1 MGRSCRSKCQT
12 CLVVLM
18 YMTHHPLITMGTCSH
33 ACVAVPSATRKGNI
47 VMLASLFTF
56 GACCSAVQPH
66 ITVTREG
73 EERSVLYKA
82 LLGIRR
88 QRPASGRGSIQL
100 LTCARVTA
108 LCLSLVTGL
117 LLVLATRHPP
127 VQQVLKGG
135 VQKAGELLQGVRTPA
150 FEVNAGL
157 LCHACGPVADHPSD
171 APVLMLCDQS
181 YNLECAHF
189 CLNGR
194 YSPIDSANMHTVQI
208 GQLALPG
215 SGQRLLNV
223 TSQHDFGQV
232 PVSVNALGV

>member
-1 MGRSCRSKCQT
+1 
-12 CLVVLM
+12 
-18 YMTHHPLITMGTCSH
+18 
-33 ACVAVPSATRKGNI
+33 
-47 VMLASLFTF
+47 MLAPLLTF
-56 GACCSAVQPH
+56 GACCSAVHSH
-66 ITVTREG
+66 ITVAHAG
-73 EERSVLYKA
+73 EERSVLCKA

-108 LCLSLVTGL
+108 LCLSLITGL

-157 LCHACGPVADHPSD
+157 PCHAFGPVARHPSD
-171 APVLMLCDQS
+171 APILLLCDQS
-181 YNLECAHF
+181 RNLQSAHF

-194 YSPIDSANMHTVQI
+194 CLPIAGTNMHDTTLIAQP
-208 GQLALPG
+208 ALPG
-215 SGQRLLNV
+215 SGQHLHNV
-223 TSQHDFGQV
+223 TSQHDFWSGSGKCECNGCVTNLLQR
-232 PVSVNALGV
+232 AGCCHLTIA